1 MDRKNKLARRAMLA
15 RGVVREI
22 QAEEKVE
29 NAVASAIRRA
39 HHETYWGL
47 RVAVGNTFEL
57 ALICAQPRLMQ

>member
-1 MDRKNKLARRAMLA
+1 MNRKNKLAQKAMLA

-39 HHETYWGL
+39 HHEAYWGL
-47 RVAVGNTFEL
+47 RVAVGNTIEW
-57 ALICAQPRLMQ
+57 ALVCAQPRLMQ